1 MKLAFIGGGNMA
13 AAMIGGMLQKG
24 FAASEIEVAETGAE
38 RRAWLEQEFGVT
50 THASTAAMLTGAATA
65 EVIILAV
72 KPQQL
77 ADLLRSLPALKPEQ
91 LVLSIAAGVR
101 ANDISRWLGGHQA
114 VVRAMPNT
122 PALVGAGIAGLFA
135 LPGVSAPQKE
145 QASRILDAV
154 GHTVW
159 VTQEAQIDVVTAISG
174 SGPAYVFFFI
184 EALEQAGI
192 DLGLPPETARL
203 LTLQTFFGSA
213 ALAIKDQSPP
223 AELRA
228 RVTSKGGTTE
238 RGILALEEGGVA
250 YAIGLAAR
258 AAHERAVE
266 MGTLLGNDGDNN
278 SGGKD

>member
-1 MKLAFIGGGNMA
+1 MKLGFIGGGNMA
-13 AAMIGGMLQKG
+13 AAMIGGLLRKG
-24 FAASEIEVAETGAE
+24 FAAANIDVVETNPE
-38 RRAWLEQEFGVT
+38 RRDWLRREYAVATHEQIS
-50 THASTAAMLTGAATA
+50 AICAAD
-65 EVIILAV
+65 VIVLAV

-77 ADLLRSLPALKPEQ
+77 SEILRALPPLKPEQ

-101 ANDISRWLGGHQA
+101 ALDISRWLGGHLA

-122 PALVGAGIAGLFA
+122 PALIGAGIAGLFA
-135 LPGVSAPQKE
+135 LPDVTQAQQA
-145 QASRILDAV
+145 QASSILEAV
-154 GHTVW
+154 GSVVW
-159 VTQEAQIDVVTAISG
+159 LTHEAQIDSVTAISG
-174 SGPAYVFFFI
+174 SGPAYVFYFI

-192 DLGLPPETARL
+192 DLGLPAETARL
-203 LTLQTFFGSA
+203 ITLQTFFGSA

-258 AAHERAVE
+258 AAAERAVE
-266 MGTLLGNDGDNN
+266 MGDLLGKDG
-278 SGGKD
+278 GEA

>member
-1 MKLAFIGGGNMA
+1 MKLGFIGGGNMA
-13 AAMIGGMLQKG
+13 AAMIGGLLQKG
-24 FAASEIEVAETGAE
+24 FASDAIRVVETQSGRRTWLSKEFAVGVEESAAET
-38 RRAWLEQEFGVT
+38 LE
-50 THASTAAMLTGAATA
+50 AD
-65 EVIILAV
+65 VIVLAV

-77 ADLLRSLPALKPEQ
+77 SALLKSLPPLKPHQ

-101 ANDISRWLGGHQA
+101 AQDISRWLGQHAA

-135 LPGVSAPQKE
+135 LPGVSEAQKN
-145 QASRILDAV
+145 QASRILEAV
-154 GHTVW
+154 GGAVW
-159 VTQEAQIDVVTAISG
+159 VAEETQIDMVTAISG
-174 SGPAYVFFFI
+174 SGPAYVFYFI
-184 EALEQAGI
+184 EALEQAGV

-203 LTLQTFFGSA
+203 LTLQTFFGAA

-238 RGILALEEGGVA
+238 RGILALEESGVK

-258 AAHERAVE
+258 AAAERAAE
-266 MGTLLGNDGDNN
+266 MGDLLGMD
-278 SGGKD
+278 

>member
-266 MGTLLGNDGDNN
+266 MGTLLGKDGDNN